1 MLKLRSMGFVVI
13 ETLNNLPYIFNW
25 KSIIGSEAKTSWKLA
40 VIGQKGTL
48 FGEET
53 VEKFS
58 HFLEVCYETVLKV

>member
-1 MLKLRSMGFVVI
+1 MGFVVI

-53 VEKFS
+53 VEKFPWS
-58 HFLEVCYETVLKV
+58 LLWNGSQSINEV

>member
-1 MLKLRSMGFVVI
+1 MGFIVI

-25 KSIIGSEAKTSWKLA
+25 KSFIGSEAKTSWKFA

>member
-1 MLKLRSMGFVVI
+1 MGFIVI

-25 KSIIGSEAKTSWKLA
+25 KSFIGSEAKTSWKFA

-58 HFLEVCYETVLKV
+58 HLWNGSQSINEVYVVLF